1 MIKLSQLTTLL
12 LTTLLVVNIVYAE
25 EQTELEI
32 SPLPKKDINTSP
44 NNLTKFTENNG
55 VYKQTKLQMKSSS
68 GSEKN
73 YGEIF
78 TGKYKQNSWLLNK
91 EDYLKPQVQE
101 NIIGGS
107 TTYQYGRFSA
117 ETGLLNTTS
126 DSQDSKEFY
135 LQSTYAVVDK
145 EKLNI
150 SVLAKIEASEK
161 PLTNYYFKEQAPSY
175 RSPTAEQLKN
185 TVGFIGSY
193 SLTPQWAIVGAI
205 TSSQSNIQPINEEDK
220 SISHSA
226 LIGTTYSF

>member
-1 MIKLSQLTTLL
+1 M
-12 LTTLLVVNIVYAE
+12 YAE
-25 EQTELEI
+25 D
-32 SPLPKKDINTSP
+32 KINVVIPTKLNKAIDTNP
-44 NNLTKFTENNG
+44 NNLSKFTENNG
-55 VYKQTKLQMKSSS
+55 VYKQTKLQLATVGSNKS
-68 GSEKN
+68 

-78 TGKYKQNSWLLNK
+78 TGKFRQNSWLLNK
-91 EDYLKPQVQE
+91 SDYLTPQSNE
-101 NIIGGS
+101 NVIGGS

-117 ETGLLNTTS
+117 ETGVLNTTS
-126 DSQDSKEFY
+126 EQQDAKEFY
-135 LQSTYAVVDK
+135 LQSTYAVVDR

-161 PLTNYYFKEQAPSY
+161 PLTNYYFQEQAASY
-175 RSPTAEQLKN
+175 RAPTAEQLKN